1 MMKSEIAALDTKIT
15 YWKKEQVQQANG
27 SYKVNY
33 IQLQSVNA
41 SIRYK
46 TGRELIKNTII
57 EENTIV
63 IRVYN
68 DQISQ
73 KITPNNL
80 ISFDLYGEEK
90 VLQIIAK
97 NYELASKKWIDF
109 TCKDGVVDFENGNG

>member
-1 MMKSEIAALDTKIT
+1 MKSEIAALDIKIT
-15 YWKKEQVQQANG
+15 YWKKEQTQQENG
-27 SYKVNY
+27 SYKVSY
-33 IQLQSVNA
+33 IQLESVNA

-57 EENTIV
+57 EENTII

-68 DQISQ
+68 DKISQ
-73 KITPNNL
+73 KITPNHL
-80 ISFDLYGEEK
+80 ISFDLYGERK

-109 TCKDGVVDFENGNG
+109 NCREGVVDLENANG